1 MPRSTFTTMKE
12 DDRLGLGVGSDVAA
26 WLSEARQVLDFNL
39 KRLAYRAR
47 AGKLDGVRLEAG
59 SLIVTPTV
67 GDVPAAAEELNTEIS
82 EMYPLVEVPDLLREV
97 HDWTGFADHF
107 THVRTGD
114 APRNVSA
121 MLAGILAD
129 ATNLGPKRMAGAS
142 KGISAHQIG
151 WMRTF
156 HARSETYRAAQA
168 CITDAHTGHPHSRLW
183 GNGTTASSDGQFF
196 RASDR
201 AAKRGDVNL
210 HYGSEPGSKFYS
222 HLSDQYGYFS
232 ILPISPTES
241 EAAYVLD
248 GLFDQDT
255 ILDIQEHFND
265 TGGASDHVFGLFALI
280 GKRFAPRLRN
290 LKDRKFHT
298 FEKSDA
304 YPALTNHIGAPIN
317 TALILDHWDDLLHL
331 AASITT
337 RAVVPSTILK
347 KLSASPKESQL
358 AKALRELGRIERSL
372 FMIEW
377 YSSPALRRRC
387 QAGLN
392 KGEAAHKLKRAVFFH
407 ERGEIRDRSFESQAF
422 RASGLNLVVS
432 AIVHWNT
439 VYLDRAA
446 THLRMA
452 NRTIPND
459 LLKHVSPLSW
469 EHINLTGI
477 YTWDSEHQMPE
488 GFRSLRLP
496 APIRWA
502 A

>member
-1 MPRSTFTTMKE
+1 AGTLIITPTASE
-12 DDRLGLGVGSDVAA
+12 IPVAA
-26 WLSEARQVLDFNL
+26 EA
-39 KRLAYRAR
+39 
-47 AGKLDGVRLEAG
+47 
-59 SLIVTPTV
+59 
-67 GDVPAAAEELNTEIS
+67 LNAEIS
-82 EMYPLVEVPDLLREV
+82 DMYPLVEVADLLREV
-97 HDWTGFADHF
+97 HEWTGFADLF

-114 APRNVSA
+114 VPKNVSA
-121 MLAGILAD
+121 MLAGVLAD

-156 HARSETYRAAQA
+156 HARSETYRTAQA
-168 CITDAHTGHPHSRLW
+168 CITDAHTQHPHSRLW
-183 GNGTTASSDGQFF
+183 GNGTTSSSDGQFF
-196 RASDR
+196 RTSDR
-201 AAKRGDVNL
+201 AAKRDDINL
-210 HYGSEPGSKFYS
+210 HYDSEPGSKFYS

-255 ILDIQEHFND
+255 VLDIHEHFTD
-265 TGGASDHVFGLFALI
+265 TGGASDHIFGLFALI
-280 GKRFAPRLRN
+280 GKRFSPRLRN

-298 FEKSDA
+298 LEKSGA
-304 YPALTNHIGAPIN
+304 YPALSNHIGAQIN
-317 TALILDHWDDLLHL
+317 TSLILDHWDDLLHL

-337 RAVVPSTILK
+337 RSVAPSTILK
-347 KLSASPKESQL
+347 KLSASPKQSHL

-392 KGEAAHKLKRAVFFH
+392 KGEAAQKLKRAVFFH
-407 ERGEIRDRSFESQAF
+407 ERGEIRDRSFNSQAF

-439 VYLDRAA
+439 VYLNRAVTQLKRA
-446 THLRMA
+446 GRD
-452 NRTIPND
+452 IPD
-459 LLKHVSPLSW
+459 TLLKHISPLSW

-477 YTWDSEHQMPE
+477 YTWDAEHQMPN
-488 GFRSLRLP
+488 GFRPLRLP
-496 APIRWA
+496 AGLRRVA
-502 A
+502 